1 MLLMLRKWKY
11 KVYQWNRRCSK
22 NKESQ
27 GPHYSKTIWPLNIIF
42 EAMLM
47 SPVKSKLQ
55 QNGKQYELNDKKDTL
70 NESEGEMISKRK
82 IMNWKIG

>member
-1 MLLMLRKWKY
+1 
-11 KVYQWNRRCSK
+11 
-22 NKESQ
+22 
-27 GPHYSKTIWPLNIIF
+27 
-42 EAMLM
+42 M

-82 IMNWKIG
+82 MMN